1 MRDSKTHVVIAG
13 GGTAGWLSAYTLA
26 KRLGNLI
33 DITLVESD
41 QIGTV
46 GVGEATIPTMRSF
59 HQLIEIDEREFMRAT
74 QATFKLGISF
84 EGWGAPDENY
94 MHSFGVIGQS
104 TWMAE
109 FHQYWLEANAKG
121 FGGSLEDYCLEL
133 KAAKA
138 NKFGVKAGQTPLN
151 YAFHFDATAYAKFLR
166 RKGEALGVRRVE
178 GKIRKTNVDTS
189 TGDIQSLD
197 LDKGDKVNGDF
208 FIDCTGFKGLLIGEE
223 MGIEHEDWS
232 HWLAAD
238 RALAVQTESTEAPPP
253 YTRAI
258 AHPNG
263 WQWRIP
269 LQHRTGNGLV
279 YSSRFCSDEEAHAT
293 LLANLSGNTLSEPR
307 LLRFKTGRRKKAW
320 HKNCVAIGLSSGFL
334 EPLESTSIHLITT
347 SLVRLM
353 RLFPFSGNMKPLAE
367 RFNHETKF
375 ELEAVRD
382 FIILHYKQ
390 THREDSDFWNYYRTM
405 EIPESLAE
413 RIDIFRENGYVWPDS
428 VNLFRVDSWI
438 QVMMGQ
444 GLLPKNRHGA
454 GRILPPDALKS
465 QLETL
470 SSFVNS
476 NLTKLPDHGDFI
488 KQYCP
493 SSGNTEPDPETVKRA

>member
-1 MRDSKTHVVIAG
+1 MRQQKIRVVIAG
-13 GGTAGWLSAYTLA
+13 GGTAGWLSAYSLA
-26 KRLGNLI
+26 KRLGSLL

-59 HQLIEIDEREFMRAT
+59 HQLLEIDEREFMRAT
-74 QATFKLGISF
+74 QATFKLGIAF
-84 EGWGAPDENY
+84 DNWGAVGESY
-94 MHSFGVIGQS
+94 IHSFGVIGQS

-109 FHQYWLEANAKG
+109 FHQYWLEAHANG

-138 NKFGVKAGQTPLN
+138 GKFSVSFGQTPLN
-151 YAFHFDATAYAKFLR
+151 YAFHLDATAYAQFLR
-166 RKGEALGVRRVE
+166 NKSEALGVRRVE
-178 GKIRKTNVDTS
+178 GKIDTAIIDPA
-189 TGDIQSLD
+189 TGNIQSLQ
-197 LDKGDKVNGDF
+197 LEQGERISGDF
-208 FIDCTGFKGLLIGEE
+208 FIDCSGFRGLLIGEALGVE
-223 MGIEHEDWS
+223 YEDWS

-238 RALAVQTESTEAPPP
+238 RALAIQTESTGAPPP

-258 AHPNG
+258 AHPIG

-269 LQHRTGNGLV
+269 LQRRTGNGIV
-279 YSSRFCSDEEAHAT
+279 YSSRFCSDDEARST
-293 LLANLSGNTLSEPR
+293 LLDNITEDATGDPR
-307 LLRFKTGRRKKAW
+307 LLRFKTGRRKSAW

-353 RLFPFSGNMKPLAE
+353 RLFPFSDEMTPLAK
-367 RFNHETKF
+367 RFNHETAF

-390 THREDSDFWNYYRTM
+390 TQREDSKLWNYYRTM
-405 EIPESLAE
+405 DIPESLSE
-413 RIDIFRENGYVWPDS
+413 RIAIFKSNGHVWPDS

-444 GLLPKNRHGA
+444 GLFPEQRHGA
-454 GRILPPDALKS
+454 GRILPPEALKS
-465 QLETL
+465 QLEKL
-470 SSFVNS
+470 SEHVNN
-476 NLTKLPDHGDFI
+476 NLSKLPDHKDFI
-488 KQYCP
+488 MQYCQ
-493 SSGNTEPDPETVKRA
+493 SDH